1 MHQKRRIN
9 NKQLCVSSNI
19 VCVVSCL
26 WLFTLYTNLIATE
39 IKCDCYRNIF
49 CILRNQ
55 IIAPAINLIAQSR
68 QMISIAIKHDYNQN
82 NNFRNFLC
90 NAAHAHIPSDR
101 EDNRRDTERGRSA
114 PDLYFQESRS
124 SSIILE
130 TFLRLCNGWTVDGI
144 YL

>member
-1 MHQKRRIN
+1 MWQALKSCCSNNKRTKPAPKERQDMHQKRRIN

-90 NAAHAHIPSDR
+90 NAAHA
-101 EDNRRDTERGRSA
+101 
-114 PDLYFQESRS
+114 
-124 SSIILE
+124 
-130 TFLRLCNGWTVDGI
+130 
-144 YL
+144 